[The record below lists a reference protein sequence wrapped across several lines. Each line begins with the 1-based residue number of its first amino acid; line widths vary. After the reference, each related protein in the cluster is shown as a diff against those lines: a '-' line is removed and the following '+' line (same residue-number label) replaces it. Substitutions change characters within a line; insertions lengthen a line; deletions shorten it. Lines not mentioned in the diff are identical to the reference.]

1 MRCKTCSTVIPH
13 RAKFCPKCG
22 GRAEGEP
29 GGGPPLAAGALPS
42 KAPIP
47 PVGKLFIASALLG
60 VALLA
65 AGLVGGIPVIFYI
78 GVGLMAVVLL
88 AALVGHHVS

>member
-1 MRCKTCSTVIPH
+1 
-13 RAKFCPKCG
+13 
-22 GRAEGEP
+22 
-29 GGGPPLAAGALPS
+29 
-42 KAPIP
+42 
-47 PVGKLFIASALLG
+47 VGKLFIASALLG

>member
-22 GRAEGEP
+22 GRAEGER
-29 GGGPPLAAGALPS
+29 GGPPLAAGAHPS

-47 PVGKLFIASALLG
+47 ATGKLFIASALLG

-65 AGLVGGIPVIFYI
+65 VGLVGGIPVIFYI
-78 GVGLMAVVLL
+78 GVGLLAVVLL